1 MKSISGHPIVDSLSD
16 WKEGKGIL
24 FSTVRAFK
32 GLEADALV
40 VMDVS
45 GFSPVLTQ
53 ADLYVAC
60 SRAKHLLTVL
70 TTVEGVI

>member
-1 MKSISGHPIVDSLSD
+1 MKSLAGYTIVDTLTD

-53 ADLYVAC
+53 ADFYVAC

-70 TTVEGVI
+70 ATVDGLL